1 VTKEASV
8 QSPVRDD
15 RILPFTRVLAAVVTA
30 ILVTAWVVLYL
41 WPEQTDRR
49 FAWTVAPTMTPMLM
63 GAGYGSAAL
72 FWARV
77 TAGRRWHTVGIG
89 FLPTT
94 VFAWMLLVA
103 TLLHWEKFH
112 HGTGAFRLWLWVYL
126 VTPIA
131 VPAVWAWNRRHDRGV
146 PDAGDPP
153 FPRAVIAALI
163 TSGVVMLAIAAW
175 LFLFPSS
182 AIGVWPWSLTPL
194 TARTVAAFV
203 ALPGVAWLAIAADGR
218 WSATKAVVET
228 LALGL
233 VLLLIAVARAWREF
247 DTGRPMTWAYV
258 GGLAG
263 TLAALVI
270 WFGWMERRSRAL
282 QDSTGR
288 IDNFRS
294 VEGTAD

>member
-1 VTKEASV
+1 VKKEASE
-8 QSPVRDD
+8 QRPVRDD
-15 RILPFTRVLAAVVTA
+15 RILPLTRVVAAIVTA
-30 ILVTAWVVLYL
+30 ILVTAWIVLFL

-49 FAWTVAPTMTPMLM
+49 FAWTAVPTMTPMLM

-77 TAGRRWHTVGIG
+77 TAGRRWHTVGVG

-94 VFAWMLLVA
+94 LFTWMLLVA
-103 TLLHWEKFH
+103 TLLHWDKFH
-112 HGTGAFRLWLWVYL
+112 HGTGAFRLWLWIYL

-131 VPAVWAWNRRHDRGV
+131 VPAVWAWNRRRDPGI
-146 PDAGDPP
+146 PDASDPP
-153 FPRAVIAALI
+153 LPKPVVAPLIA
-163 TSGVVMLAIAAW
+163 SGAVMLAIAAW

-182 AIGVWPWSLTPL
+182 AIDVWPWALTPL

-203 ALPGVAWLAIAADGR
+203 ALPGVAWLAIAMDGR

-247 DTGRPMTWAYV
+247 DTGRPMTLAYV
-258 GGLAG
+258 AGLVG
-263 TLAALVI
+263 TLAALAV
-270 WFGWMERRSRAL
+270 WYGWMDSARRAL
-282 QDSTGR
+282 QDSAGR
-288 IDNFRS
+288 IDNFQS
-294 VEGTAD
+294 VEGPPD

>member
-1 VTKEASV
+1 MSASKNTT
-8 QSPVRDD
+8 SSTASSSDD
-15 RILPFTRVLAAVVTA
+15 RILPFTRVVAAVVTA
-30 ILVTAWVVLYL
+30 ILVTAWIVLYL

-77 TAGRRWHTVGIG
+77 TAGRRWHTLGVG

-94 VFAWMLLVA
+94 LFTWMLLSA
-103 TLLHWEKFH
+103 TLLHWDKFH
-112 HGTGAFRLWLWVYL
+112 HGTGAFRLWLWVYI

-131 VPAVWAWNRRHDRGV
+131 VPAVWAWNRRRDPRDLDV
-146 PDAGDPP
+146 SDPP
-153 FPRAVIAALI
+153 FPDPVVAALI
-163 TSGVVMLAIAAW
+163 ASGIVMLAIAAW

-182 AIGVWPWSLTPL
+182 VIGVWPWALTPL

-203 ALPGVAWLAIAADGR
+203 ALPGVAWLAIASDGR

-233 VLLLIAVARAWREF
+233 VLLMIAVARAWEEF
-247 DTGRPMTWAYV
+247 DTSRPLTWAYV
-258 GGLAG
+258 GGLVG
-263 TLAALVI
+263 TLAALAV
-270 WFGWMERRSRAL
+270 WYGWMERRSSELA
-282 QDSTGR
+282 
-288 IDNFRS
+288 RS
-294 VEGTAD
+294 GHIQET